1 MEQNPAPQSPMPDVG
16 QPGSLADEI
25 MEVLTKKCSN
35 PGEAFVLLQ
44 QLTVFVWDQYKIDWN
59 QKEGKDVAST
69 RKARYMDYV
78 SDLLDNLRQNNALVQ
93 KID

>member
-1 MEQNPAPQSPMPDVG
+1 MEENAAPQNPVPDVG

-25 MEVLTKKCSN
+25 MEMLTKKCSN

-44 QLTVFVWDQYKIDWN
+44 QLTVFVWDQYKIDWS
-59 QKEGKDVAST
+59 QKETKGVASN

-78 SDLLDNLRQNNALVQ
+78 SDLLDNLKQNNALVQ